1 MNYNFKS
8 WTGQFIQWR
17 NRKISFSVKSE
28 SFVRRKLPFHVW
40 PMYDGILPSLEGIFL
55 YFSSISRMFLI
66 YFRFSYEKIQNE
78 TREKLVQDWNHVGW
92 IMKYQMHERWAR
104 ENIFKYFPMTI
115 VEWMARRTWRIWK
128 SNFSAGKIVELVFE
142 AFFRNFWIF
151 MKIDRCLTFFYLLS
165 FMIKFYCVKDNQ
177 MNFLQDWKFFTTNS
191 SPIETS
197 KKISWKKK
205 DCII

>member
-1 MNYNFKS
+1 
-8 WTGQFIQWR
+8 
-17 NRKISFSVKSE
+17 
-28 SFVRRKLPFHVW
+28 
-40 PMYDGILPSLEGIFL
+40 MYDQCMTQFCRLSKEYFYNSPVFL
-55 YFSSISRMFLI
+55 VC
-66 YFRFSYEKIQNE
+66 FSYILDSVMRKFR
-78 TREKLVQDWNHVGW
+78 REKLVQDWNHVGW

-104 ENIFKYFPMTI
+104 ENRFKYFPMTI

-142 AFFRNFWIF
+142 AFFSNFRIF